1 MKSTFINSILR
12 LSRPQK
18 RTISVITDFLLLSLA
33 VWAAFALRFENL
45 SWMPSEKQ
53 MWVSVFTVIVTIGAF
68 VKLGLYRA
76 VIR

>member
-45 SWMPSEKQ
+45 RSTLPYEP
-53 MWVSVFTVIVTIGAF
+53 VTP
-68 VKLGLYRA
+68 
-76 VIR
+76 